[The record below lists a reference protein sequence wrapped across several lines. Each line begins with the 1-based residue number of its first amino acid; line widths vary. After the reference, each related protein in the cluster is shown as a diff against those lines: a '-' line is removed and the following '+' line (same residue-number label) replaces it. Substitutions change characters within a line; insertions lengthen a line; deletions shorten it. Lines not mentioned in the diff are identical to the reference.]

1 LLKKFHV
8 LTAPETLSF
17 LEQRDARGRMDRRTQ
32 GFSNMRYADKKEA
45 EDKVLKTVYHLSL
58 EDPDRSTYLTN
69 VQHATGLGQ
78 KEIQDICK
86 ILIKRGHIERTNFR
100 LTITD
105 EGVHYAEKYFV

>member
-1 LLKKFHV
+1 
-8 LTAPETLSF
+8 
-17 LEQRDARGRMDRRTQ
+17 MDRRTQ
-32 GFSNMRYADKKEA
+32 GLSIMRYSDKKEA

-58 EDPDRSTYLTN
+58 EDPERSTFLTN

-86 ILIKRGHIERTNFR
+86 ILIKRGQIERTNFR

-105 EGVHYAEKYFV
+105 EGVNYAEKYFV